1 MRRLI
6 QSVPGWLGAGAL
18 LFAALLP
25 IRAPADEEAAADQL
39 EEVVVTAEKRSENLQ
54 KTALS
59 IQVYKG
65 EELAQEGK
73 KKIDDIM
80 RGVVGVQA
88 QDNQTGASFAM
99 RGVDTGTAG
108 PPNQNPG
115 ATVAILI
122 DGIYQTRAETAR
134 SGTLDVSQVEVMR
147 GTQSTNLGASA
158 LAGAVSL
165 VSNKPNLDRQE
176 ASGTVEFGNYNLR
189 AIEGVYNVPLSSTN
203 ALRFAGSLNQ
213 RRGYLSSGA
222 GDNDITIGRVKYRWK
237 PNDDFDMVLTVNTQ
251 HLGGNGVSAGVLTYE
266 GYWEPYNPL
275 RNSFINGVPS
285 GTCGGAGQPSCYDRV
300 MGYPGLFGHVDSPLT
315 WRDRSDPWDDGYP
328 ADIWPNHP
336 FRDTR
341 ITQYSADIKWNTS
354 VGTLAVIPQLE
365 SARFR
370 SAEPPRGN
378 SWMAENR
385 DNPTEQVEVRFNSP
399 STSKIDWL
407 AGLYYYH
414 TDQTGTFLT
423 INDPYSVGGP
433 PLLPSCLDVAGN
445 TLNSQECYQWTND
458 SESSLRTLSAFG
470 QVQFPFTDTFRG
482 LAGVRYSKD
491 KRQVSSTPNAVPG
504 TAVGPT
510 APYVYASISEDYSD
524 FTYRLGLEYDVRS
537 QSMLYLTYA
546 TGYQPGVV
554 GIGGPPPGYFVTP
567 KNTSTQWTLG
577 MKNRFFDNKLQLNF
591 EAFQLKFKDRP
602 FRDPTS
608 VQVGAANCQGPP
620 GVEMIVLTD
629 VNNFCLSPAGAYIM
643 PNQKSEGADIELS
656 FLPTAA
662 DRLDMTIEYLKAS
675 YGSNPVTSEDVAG
688 LIAAQNAADNVK
700 AAALAAYNALIGSY
714 SGTILQNSPKW
725 SGNLTYE
732 HRFDLPGGSTFTP
745 RVNLAYKAKYWAQ
758 GGGPPPAGFS
768 AKNALDNGSVVM
780 QDAYTMWNAFLTW
793 SNSDGRF
800 DLTAYM
806 KNIANKAIQTNLS
819 AEPGSALMAIS
830 LDAPR
835 TFGVSLS
842 ARL

>member
-6 QSVPGWLGAGAL
+6 SSAPGMLCAGAL
-18 LFAALLP
+18 CLSSLLP
-25 IRAPADEEAAADQL
+25 ATVRAAEAATADVL

-54 KTALS
+54 KTAIS

-108 PPNQNPG
+108 PPSQNPG

-176 ASGTVEFGNYNLR
+176 ANGTVEFGNYNLR
-189 AIEGVYNVPLSSTN
+189 TIEGVYNVPLSSTN
-203 ALRFAGSLNQ
+203 AIRFAGSLNQ
-213 RRGYLSSGA
+213 RRGYLGSGA

-237 PNDDFDMVLTVNTQ
+237 PSDDFDMTLTVNTQ
-251 HLGGNGVSAGVLTYE
+251 HLGGNGVSAGVLTYQ
-266 GYWEPYNPL
+266 GNWEPYDAA
-275 RNSFINGVPS
+275 RNSFIDGVPS
-285 GTCGGAGQPSCYDRV
+285 GTCGAVGQPTCYDRV
-300 MGYPGLFGHVDSPLT
+300 MGYPGLFGHVNTQQT
-315 WRDRSDPWDDGYP
+315 WKDRSDPWDDGYP
-328 ADIWPNHP
+328 ADQWPNHP

-341 ITQYSADIKWNTS
+341 ITQYSADISWNTS
-354 VGTLAVIPQLE
+354 VGTLTILPQIE

-399 STSKIDWL
+399 ASSKAGWL

-414 TDQTGTFLT
+414 TNQTGTFLT
-423 INDPYSVGGP
+423 IVDPYPVGGP
-433 PLLPSCLDVAGN
+433 PSPLCPSTNPQV
-445 TLNSQECYQWTND
+445 CYQWTD
-458 SESSLRTLSAFG
+458 DAESSLRTISAFG
-470 QVQFPFTDTFRG
+470 QLRYPFTDTFRG

-504 TAVGPT
+504 TAVEPA
-510 APYVYASISEDYSD
+510 APYVYATFGEDYSD
-524 FTYRLGLEYDVRS
+524 LTYRLGVEYDVLP

-554 GIGGPPPGYFVTP
+554 SIGGPPPGYSITP

-577 MKNRFFDNKLQLNF
+577 MKNRFFDDKLQLNI
-591 EAFQLKFKDRP
+591 EAFLLRFKDRP

-608 VQVGAANCQGPP
+608 VQVGAANCSGPP
-620 GVEMIVLTD
+620 GVEIFNLID
-629 VNNFCLSPAGAYIM
+629 IDNYCLAPAGSYTM
-643 PNQKSEGADIELS
+643 PNQKSQGVDVELS
-656 FLPTAA
+656 FLPTAT
-662 DRLDMTIEYLKAS
+662 DRLDLAVEYLKAT
-675 YGSNPVTSEDVAG
+675 YGANPVTTEDVA
-688 LIAAQNAADNVK
+688 AAVSATGAPADVQ
-700 AAALAAYNALIGSY
+700 AAALASYNAIIGSY
-714 SGTILQNSPKW
+714 SGVTLQNSPKL

-732 HRFDLPGGSTFTP
+732 HRFALPNGSTFAP
-745 RVNLAYKAKYWAQ
+745 RVNVAYKAKYWAQ
-758 GGGPPPAGFS
+758 GGGPPPGGFS
-768 AKNALDNGSVVM
+768 AATALSDGSVVM
-780 QDAYTMWNAFLTW
+780 QDAYTMWNAFATW
-793 SNSDGRF
+793 SDADGKF
-800 DLTAYM
+800 DITAYM

-819 AEPGSALMAIS
+819 AEPGSTLMAIS

-842 ARL
+842 ARF